1 MKAPAILGTVV
12 AVGLLAACGDR
23 GPEQEPPAAE
33 PPATTE
39 PASGSTAEGTPCP
52 DPPPCGD
59 DCSNHPFAPTECWT
73 TPYGPAKADVIIG
86 NPLTSP
92 NMLYCD
98 AGAYALCFFSGPP
111 EPTGKRDAG
120 NPPLPCVLE
129 AGGDV
134 AKCTCEVFTS
144 GPYFVDINAILN
156 LGAYFETVQACGQDG
171 SRCANMHNCGRDG
184 TKPGCEER
192 KRAPVCQ
199 YVADQDP
206 DDPAVSLMP
215 KADLVSTFSFAMNDD
230 YLMGSSD
237 CNSTPPAKYAGC
249 MTAPCF
255 FAEGDDSPPE
265 DGETIQCHCPT
276 YTGEFQIGQPH
287 REHQCT
293 IGEGKTH
300 VWSAARSVMDG
311 GGQ

>member
-1 MKAPAILGTVV
+1 MKAPAILGAVV
-12 AVGLLAACGDR
+12 IVALLAACGDR
-23 GPEQEPPAAE
+23 GPDGEPPADE
-33 PPATTE
+33 PTTAPTTE
-39 PASGSTAEGTPCP
+39 PTTYAAPPEGTPCP
-52 DPPPCGD
+52 SPPPCGD

-111 EPTGKRDAG
+111 EPTGKPNAG

-129 AGGDV
+129 GDGDV

-171 SRCANMHNCGRDG
+171 SQCANMHNCGHDG
-184 TKPGCEER
+184 SKPGCAQR
-192 KRAPVCQ
+192 QRAPVCQ
-199 YVADQDP
+199 YVEDQDP

-215 KADLVSTFSFAMNDD
+215 GADLVSTFSFAMNDD
-230 YLMGSSD
+230 YVMGSSD
-237 CNSTPPAKYAGC
+237 CTDTGATYAGC

-276 YTGEFQIGQPH
+276 YDGEFQIGQPN
-287 REHQCT
+287 RTDCK
-293 IGEGKTH
+293 IGDGKTH
-300 VWSAARSVMDG
+300 VWSAARSVTDG
-311 GGQ
+311 S